1 MSNAELNVK
10 IFLYAK
16 SVLGD
21 KIMNI
26 VYLLLYAIAVVVVGF
41 VMVKTYLEKDIMNRK
56 VLISLTL
63 TMICIVSYSVNFM
76 TDNYNIMS
84 AATSIM
90 MVAQDFLLVTLFI
103 YTTAFTRIR
112 NKVTKVM
119 TIASFALAL
128 VDSVVFIVN
137 IFNEIA
143 LKYSLVKCDGIY
155 VLGYEGELW
164 FGIHAVMSMLI
175 VAFIIAVLVIKCIR
189 IPGAYWGRY
198 IVMAAGLVFI
208 VLIKYV
214 FIYKIIDLRFDISI
228 FLYAFIGVMVY
239 WNTFWYSKKNMLT
252 ITHAMIID
260 HMHVPVI
267 LFDYEGVLADFNT
280 SMKALFDDLEY
291 DDRKQ
296 TIDWFIK
303 NKCVPVTAG
312 NDTFEWKLDDKI
324 YDCRIERLSD
334 ERKRLLGTIIV
345 MQNVTE
351 LKRAYTEL
359 ENMVIYDQLT
369 GVYSMYSF
377 MEHCKTY
384 DGFKGSV
391 ALAVC
396 DIDGLSEINLKHGQ
410 KVGNSVLINVAGV
423 LKKMLKDSAYIA
435 RLNEGDFVVVLKNF
449 SFEEA
454 DSILAKI
461 KKAVS
466 RECSNDKM
474 KVSMKYGIAIRGRA
488 NGWMMD
494 VVHEAAGK
502 MKEKKG
508 R

>member
-1 MSNAELNVK
+1 
-10 IFLYAK
+10 
-16 SVLGD
+16 
-21 KIMNI
+21 MNI

-112 NKVTKVM
+112 NKATKVM

-228 FLYAFIGVMVY
+228 FC
-239 WNTFWYSKKNMLT
+239 
-252 ITHAMIID
+252 
-260 HMHVPVI
+260 MH
-267 LFDYEGVLADFNT
+267 L
-280 SMKALFDDLEY
+280 
-291 DDRKQ
+291 
-296 TIDWFIK
+296 
-303 NKCVPVTAG
+303 
-312 NDTFEWKLDDKI
+312 
-324 YDCRIERLSD
+324 
-334 ERKRLLGTIIV
+334 
-345 MQNVTE
+345 
-351 LKRAYTEL
+351 
-359 ENMVIYDQLT
+359 
-369 GVYSMYSF
+369 
-377 MEHCKTY
+377 
-384 DGFKGSV
+384 
-391 ALAVC
+391 
-396 DIDGLSEINLKHGQ
+396 
-410 KVGNSVLINVAGV
+410 
-423 LKKMLKDSAYIA
+423 
-435 RLNEGDFVVVLKNF
+435 
-449 SFEEA
+449 
-454 DSILAKI
+454 
-461 KKAVS
+461 
-466 RECSNDKM
+466 
-474 KVSMKYGIAIRGRA
+474 
-488 NGWMMD
+488 
-494 VVHEAAGK
+494 
-502 MKEKKG
+502 
-508 R
+508 

>member
-112 NKVTKVM
+112 NKATKVM

-214 FIYKIIDLRFDISI
+214 FIYKIIDLRC
-228 FLYAFIGVMVY
+228 L
-239 WNTFWYSKKNMLT
+239 
-252 ITHAMIID
+252 
-260 HMHVPVI
+260 
-267 LFDYEGVLADFNT
+267 
-280 SMKALFDDLEY
+280 
-291 DDRKQ
+291 Q
-296 TIDWFIK
+296 
-303 NKCVPVTAG
+303 
-312 NDTFEWKLDDKI
+312 
-324 YDCRIERLSD
+324 
-334 ERKRLLGTIIV
+334 
-345 MQNVTE
+345 
-351 LKRAYTEL
+351 
-359 ENMVIYDQLT
+359 
-369 GVYSMYSF
+369 
-377 MEHCKTY
+377 
-384 DGFKGSV
+384 
-391 ALAVC
+391 
-396 DIDGLSEINLKHGQ
+396 
-410 KVGNSVLINVAGV
+410 
-423 LKKMLKDSAYIA
+423 
-435 RLNEGDFVVVLKNF
+435 
-449 SFEEA
+449 
-454 DSILAKI
+454 
-461 KKAVS
+461 
-466 RECSNDKM
+466 
-474 KVSMKYGIAIRGRA
+474 
-488 NGWMMD
+488 
-494 VVHEAAGK
+494 
-502 MKEKKG
+502 
-508 R
+508 

>member
-1 MSNAELNVK
+1 
-10 IFLYAK
+10 
-16 SVLGD
+16 
-21 KIMNI
+21 MNI

-76 TDNYNIMS
+76 TDNYNLMS

-112 NKVTKVM
+112 NKATKVM

-239 WNTFWYSKKNMLT
+239 WNTFWYSKKEYAHNNSCY
-252 ITHAMIID
+252 
-260 HMHVPVI
+260 
-267 LFDYEGVLADFNT
+267 DYRSYAC
-280 SMKALFDDLEY
+280 S
-291 DDRKQ
+291 
-296 TIDWFIK
+296 
-303 NKCVPVTAG
+303 C
-312 NDTFEWKLDDKI
+312 
-324 YDCRIERLSD
+324 
-334 ERKRLLGTIIV
+334 
-345 MQNVTE
+345 
-351 LKRAYTEL
+351 
-359 ENMVIYDQLT
+359 
-369 GVYSMYSF
+369 YSF
-377 MEHCKTY
+377 
-384 DGFKGSV
+384 
-391 ALAVC
+391 
-396 DIDGLSEINLKHGQ
+396 
-410 KVGNSVLINVAGV
+410 
-423 LKKMLKDSAYIA
+423 
-435 RLNEGDFVVVLKNF
+435 
-449 SFEEA
+449 
-454 DSILAKI
+454 
-461 KKAVS
+461 
-466 RECSNDKM
+466 
-474 KVSMKYGIAIRGRA
+474 
-488 NGWMMD
+488 
-494 VVHEAAGK
+494 
-502 MKEKKG
+502 
-508 R
+508 

>member
-112 NKVTKVM
+112 NKATKVM

-214 FIYKIIDLRFDISI
+214 FIYKIIDLRFDISCL
-228 FLYAFIGVMVY
+228 LY
-239 WNTFWYSKKNMLT
+239 
-252 ITHAMIID
+252 
-260 HMHVPVI
+260 
-267 LFDYEGVLADFNT
+267 T
-280 SMKALFDDLEY
+280 SPSPRD
-291 DDRKQ
+291 
-296 TIDWFIK
+296 
-303 NKCVPVTAG
+303 
-312 NDTFEWKLDDKI
+312 
-324 YDCRIERLSD
+324 
-334 ERKRLLGTIIV
+334 
-345 MQNVTE
+345 
-351 LKRAYTEL
+351 
-359 ENMVIYDQLT
+359 
-369 GVYSMYSF
+369 
-377 MEHCKTY
+377 
-384 DGFKGSV
+384 
-391 ALAVC
+391 
-396 DIDGLSEINLKHGQ
+396 
-410 KVGNSVLINVAGV
+410 
-423 LKKMLKDSAYIA
+423 
-435 RLNEGDFVVVLKNF
+435 
-449 SFEEA
+449 
-454 DSILAKI
+454 
-461 KKAVS
+461 
-466 RECSNDKM
+466 
-474 KVSMKYGIAIRGRA
+474 
-488 NGWMMD
+488 
-494 VVHEAAGK
+494 
-502 MKEKKG
+502 
-508 R
+508 

>member
-90 MVAQDFLLVTLFI
+90 MVVQDFLLVTLFI

-112 NKVTKVM
+112 NKATKVM

-252 ITHAMIID
+252 ITHTMIID

-312 NDTFEWKLDDKI
+312 NDTFE
-324 YDCRIERLSD
+324 
-334 ERKRLLGTIIV
+334 
-345 MQNVTE
+345 
-351 LKRAYTEL
+351 
-359 ENMVIYDQLT
+359 
-369 GVYSMYSF
+369 
-377 MEHCKTY
+377 
-384 DGFKGSV
+384 
-391 ALAVC
+391 
-396 DIDGLSEINLKHGQ
+396 
-410 KVGNSVLINVAGV
+410 
-423 LKKMLKDSAYIA
+423 
-435 RLNEGDFVVVLKNF
+435 
-449 SFEEA
+449 
-454 DSILAKI
+454 
-461 KKAVS
+461 
-466 RECSNDKM
+466 
-474 KVSMKYGIAIRGRA
+474 
-488 NGWMMD
+488 
-494 VVHEAAGK
+494 
-502 MKEKKG
+502 
-508 R
+508 